1 MPEEP
6 PETIVAIVDAENG
19 LSEEDARVL
28 ERMLW
33 SHVSA
38 DIDFT
43 LVNGVPD
50 GAPIDVNRYGQLTL
64 FASEIVLA
72 LRQSGLMFLNGSVRE
87 RLAGPRAEPNRI
99 GPPRRLSE
107 LPEGNVRELHYC
119 GLTALAAERE
129 DGSWLLLRGSEVRL
143 DTVRSASASAS
154 FLRAAWLHVGLL
166 ETANDG
172 TSYILKRDLV
182 FSSGSAV
189 GHFCSGSKGFGRAH
203 WQTIEPD
210 EDELLSLAW

>member
-107 LPEGNVRELHYC
+107 LRTDRTCRGARRRFL
-119 GLTALAAERE
+119 ALATR
-129 DGSWLLLRGSEVRL
+129 LRSPTRHRKISVGECFL
-143 DTVRSASASAS
+143 PARSVAPCWPA
-154 FLRAAWLHVGLL
+154 
-166 ETANDG
+166 
-172 TSYILKRDLV
+172 
-182 FSSGSAV
+182 
-189 GHFCSGSKGFGRAH
+189 
-203 WQTIEPD
+203 
-210 EDELLSLAW
+210 